1 MMKPYLNIQQFIQ
14 SEDGGPMRKSLNE
27 PSRSVFLSRNQ
38 SQSTTLVIWL
48 VVGLFLSVPCASQA
62 ESVTFTPTQVVFQ
75 WLEWYPKDLPDAA
88 MLTTTKMRDGLSPK
102 DWAAKNNQLFKD
114 LQFKY
119 LYAKVMEEE
128 HDGVTASVTLKARL
142 FKVNG
147 EVRQV
152 ERYTLKKVGRDWLI
166 DGQEIQEE
174 RVIGRT
180 V

>member
-1 MMKPYLNIQQFIQ
+1 MSHIRLR
-14 SEDGGPMRKSLNE
+14 GSLAFRPLVLCFLLCFPSAALADE
-27 PSRSVFLSRNQ
+27 PSL
-38 SQSTTLVIWL
+38 
-48 VVGLFLSVPCASQA
+48 
-62 ESVTFTPTQVVFQ
+62 TPTQVVFQ
-75 WLEWYPKDLPDAA
+75 WLQWYPKDLPNAA

-128 HDGVTASVTLKARL
+128 HDGVSASVTLKVRL
-142 FKVNG
+142 FKVNC

-152 ERYTLKKVGRDWLI
+152 ERYRLKKVGRDWLI

>member
-1 MMKPYLNIQQFIQ
+1 MTNLLDENRGSAVVEYGL
-14 SEDGGPMRKSLNE
+14 
-27 PSRSVFLSRNQ
+27 FL
-38 SQSTTLVIWL
+38 TLIGL
-48 VVGLFLSVPCASQA
+48 IVVGLFLSVPCAAQA
-62 ESVTFTPTQVVFQ
+62 ESVTLTPTQVVFQ
-75 WLEWYPKDLPDAA
+75 WFQWYPKDFPNAA

-102 DWAAKNNQLFKD
+102 DWAATNNQLFKG

-128 HDGVTASVTLKARL
+128 HDGVTASVTLKVRL
-142 FKVNG
+142 FKVNC

-152 ERYTLKKVGRDWLI
+152 QRYRLKKVGRDWLI

>member
-14 SEDGGPMRKSLNE
+14 SEDGGPLRKSLNE

-38 SQSTTLVIWL
+38 PQSTLVVWL

-75 WLEWYPKDLPDAA
+75 WLEWYPQDLSQAA
-88 MLTTTKMRDGLSPK
+88 TLTTTSLRKGLSHK
-102 DWAAKNNQLFKD
+102 QWVEKNEPLLKD

-119 LYAKVMEEE
+119 LYAKVLEEE
-128 HDGVTASVTLKARL
+128 HDGVTALVTLKALL
-142 FKVNG
+142 FKVNC

-152 ERYTLKKVGRDWLI
+152 ERYRLKKVGRGWVI
-166 DGQEIQEE
+166 DGLEIQEE

>member
-14 SEDGGPMRKSLNE
+14 SEDGGPLRKSLKG

-38 SQSTTLVIWL
+38 PENTLAVWL
-48 VVGLFLSVPCASQA
+48 VVVGLFLSVPCASQA

-75 WLEWYPKDLPDAA
+75 WLEWYPKDLPNAA
-88 MLTTTKMRDGLSPK
+88 TLTTTKMRDGLSPK
-102 DWAAKNNQLFKD
+102 DWTAKNDQLLKD

-142 FKVNG
+142 FKVNC

-152 ERYTLKKVGRDWLI
+152 ERYRLKKVGRDWLI

>member
-1 MMKPYLNIQQFIQ
+1 MTNLLD
-14 SEDGGPMRKSLNE
+14 EDRGSAVVEYGLGLAFRPLVLCFLLCFPSTALADE
-27 PSRSVFLSRNQ
+27 PSL
-38 SQSTTLVIWL
+38 
-48 VVGLFLSVPCASQA
+48 
-62 ESVTFTPTQVVFQ
+62 TPAQVVFQ

-102 DWAAKNNQLFKD
+102 DWAAKNDQLLKD

-128 HDGVTASVTLKARL
+128 HDGVTASVTLKVRL
-142 FKVNG
+142 FKVNC

-180 V
+180 I